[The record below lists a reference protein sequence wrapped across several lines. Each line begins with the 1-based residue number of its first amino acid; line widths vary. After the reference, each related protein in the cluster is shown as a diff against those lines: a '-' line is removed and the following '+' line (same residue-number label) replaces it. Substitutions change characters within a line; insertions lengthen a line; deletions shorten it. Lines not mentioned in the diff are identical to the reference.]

1 MTQEQFY
8 RVCEIVRYIDSL
20 ESAKKEIKKEEIESF
35 LRKYELSLHFCMWN
49 DYDGKWNVMNIKAIS
64 SILRRHEELIR
75 QEIEDRI
82 NELKK
87 EIEEI

>member
-1 MTQEQFY
+1 MTREEFNK
-8 RVCEIVRYIDSL
+8 VCKIVREIDSL
-20 ESAKKEIKKEEIESF
+20 ESAKKEISKKEAESLLYGQDIS
-35 LRKYELSLHFCMWN
+35 LRFCRWDGYYE
-49 DYDGKWNVMNIKAIS
+49 KWEVMNIKAIS

-87 EIEEI
+87 QIEEI

>member
-1 MTQEQFY
+1 
-8 RVCEIVRYIDSL
+8 
-20 ESAKKEIKKEEIESF
+20 
-35 LRKYELSLHFCMWN
+35 
-49 DYDGKWNVMNIKAIS
+49 MNIKAIS

-87 EIEEI
+87 EIEEV

>member
-1 MTQEQFY
+1 MTQEQFD

-20 ESAKKEIKKEEIESF
+20 EFAKKEIGSF
-35 LRKYELSLHFCMWN
+35 QNISHTFCPWYGYN
-49 DYDGKWNVMNIKAIS
+49 EKWEVMNIKAIS

-75 QEIEDRI
+75 QEIEERI

-87 EIEEI
+87 EIEEV

>member
-1 MTQEQFY
+1 MTQEQFD
-8 RVCEIVRYIDSL
+8 RVCDIVREIDSL
-20 ESAKKEIKKEEIESF
+20 ESAKKEISKKEAESLLYGQDIS
-35 LRKYELSLHFCMWN
+35 LRFCRW
-49 DYDGKWNVMNIKAIS
+49 DGYYDKWEVMNIKAIS

-87 EIEEI
+87 EIEEV

>member
-1 MTQEQFY
+1 MTREEFNK
-8 RVCEIVRYIDSL
+8 VCKIVREIDSL
-20 ESAKKEIKKEEIESF
+20 ESAKKEISKKEAESLLYGQDIS
-35 LRKYELSLHFCMWN
+35 LRFCRWDGYYE
-49 DYDGKWNVMNIKAIS
+49 KWEVMNIKAIS

-87 EIEEI
+87 EIEEV